1 MTSMARP
8 RRGKNQGLSPN
19 LYVNNRGYFLYRNPV
34 TGQRHGMGKDKAK
47 AQAAARML
55 NARLMPGADLV
66 ARVMGTDDLTFEAAT
81 KAWLAERVD
90 NHPRLSDWT
99 KRGKHSR
106 AGRLMR
112 DAGSM
117 LLEHLD
123 TRWCAEYLDS
133 NYSGDPYTQYRSV
146 LSQIFD
152 FAITKG
158 WAKLNPVAP
167 TRKSDESYEK
177 QRRRLTV
184 EQFQQIHALAEPWFQ
199 IAMELSLLC
208 LFGRAEAAAAK
219 YDAIHDDA
227 LHYIRQKTRTRSKT
241 AYVAISMTPAIEDLV
256 KRSRGIMPLSP
267 FIVHRNPKWRRSRLN
282 GQAGTSNKEHWTAVA
297 PDMLSREF
305 QRLREKVPSIKL
317 MAAAQQPTYHEIRS
331 LGARLLE
338 LKGVKVD
345 SIQVL
350 MGHADEEMTQH
361 YLDGYGTR
369 WQHAE
374 GNSFTMSDLLSENHR

>member
-1 MTSMARP
+1 MTNMARP
-8 RRGKNQGLSPN
+8 RRGKNKGLSPN
-19 LYVNNRGYFLYRNPV
+19 LYVNSRGYYLYRNPV

-66 ARVMGTDDLTFEAAT
+66 ARVMGTDELTLQSAT
-81 KAWLAERVD
+81 EAWLAERVD

-112 DAGSM
+112 DAGKM
-117 LLEHLD
+117 LLEHID
-123 TRWCAEYLDS
+123 TRWCADYLDN
-133 NYSGDPYTQYRSV
+133 NYTGDPYTQYRSV

-158 WAKLNPVAP
+158 WMKLNPVTP
-167 TRKSDESYEK
+167 TRKSDEAYKK

-184 EQFQQIHALAEPWFQ
+184 EQFQQIHQLAEPWFQ
-199 IAMELSLLC
+199 VAMELSLLC

-219 YDAIHDDA
+219 YDAVYDGA
-227 LHYIRQKTRTRSKT
+227 LHYIRQKTKERSKT
-241 AYVAISMTPAIEDLV
+241 AYVAISMTPAIEDLIQ
-256 KRSRGIMPLSP
+256 RSRGMMPLSP
-267 FIVHRNPKWRRSRLN
+267 FIVHRNPKRKLSVMN
-282 GQAGTSNKEHWTAVA
+282 GPVKPSNKEHWTAVE

-305 QRLREKVPSIKL
+305 KRLREQVPSIKML
-317 MAAAQQPTYHEIRS
+317 PTREQPTYHEIRS

-361 YLDGYGTR
+361 YLDGHGIR
-369 WQHAE
+369 WQQAQ
-374 GNSFTMSDLLSENHR
+374 GNGFSMLELMSENLR